1 MLNFTQRNL
10 KVFFRQKSA
19 VFFSLLG
26 VILVIGLY
34 VLFLGDVWIRN
45 FPEIQGAKGLMG
57 TWVIAGIVSITP
69 VTTAMGAFEA
79 MVQDRSRKLNR
90 DFLASP
96 VQRWKLVGGYVFSAY
111 LVALLM
117 SLVALALGELY
128 ILSCGGKV
136 LASGALGK
144 TLLILPLSTLASSAM
159 VFFFV
164 SFFQSPAA
172 FSTAS
177 TVIGTLIGFLTG
189 IYLPLGSLPEAVRW
203 VVKLFPVSHAGALLR
218 QVMLEAPTAECF
230 AGAPEAAVRDFQES
244 MGVLYRYGDFT
255 AGPFTHVLVLLGV
268 SILFFLPAWWNVSR
282 KKS

>member
-1 MLNFTQRNL
+1 M
-10 KVFFRQKSA
+10 
-19 VFFSLLG
+19 
-26 VILVIGLY
+26 
-34 VLFLGDVWIRN
+34 
-45 FPEIQGAKGLMG
+45 
-57 TWVIAGIVSITP
+57 
-69 VTTAMGAFEA
+69 
-79 MVQDRSRKLNR
+79 NR

-144 TLLILPLSTLASSAM
+144 TLLILPLSTLASSTM

-164 SFFQSPAA
+164 SFFQSSAA

-255 AGPFTHVLVLLGV
+255 AGPFTHALVLLGV